1 MSDMLYEPLK
11 YYETEGREKHRANVE
26 AYFDELKTRS
36 GVDVAGNKLTVGKY
50 REKLREINK
59 LKTKNFWLKFLR
71 VFLYVLFGV
80 GIICTIYGANTQ
92 LWWLTAAGVAV
103 SVASILVIFL
113 LLNKSIKRLQKQI
126 EVAEGEAGALLS
138 EAWAQMAPLNGL
150 FTRRDTFNLIEKTL
164 PEMSFDDYFS
174 AERERE
180 LVELYDYEPDNDDDK
195 SVIEALSGCF
205 KDKPFLYERYLVKEM
220 RDEIYHGY
228 RTISW
233 RETYRDSK
241 GNVRSRTVTQTLH
254 ATIVRPKPYYYEDTF
269 LNFGAQGA
277 PELSFTREG
286 MHHEDKSEKQI
297 NRLIKKGE
305 KKLKKRSE
313 AALKNGESFTEMAN
327 SEFDVLFGA
336 HDRNHEVQFR
346 MLFTPLAQNNM
357 VDLMRSTVGY
367 GDDFDF
373 YKFERRNVIHSDHAQ
388 KWKMDTDVNN
398 YTSYDFEQVKRN
410 FINYNVEYFKSV
422 FFDFAP
428 IIALPIYHDKNVKSL
443 EKPEKYK
450 LNFTMQEY
458 ECLAN
463 RLPSDS
469 LAPLGAKT
477 RTILNACGISGD
489 GGTDRVRI
497 RACSHD
503 AINRI
508 EPVMMLGGDGRMH
521 AVPVPWV
528 EYIPIVRESEI
539 EVSLDLPER
548 REASGAPTSS
558 YHGLLARVPIYSVK

>member
-1 MSDMLYEPLK
+1 M
-11 YYETEGREKHRANVE
+11 
-26 AYFDELKTRS
+26 
-36 GVDVAGNKLTVGKY
+36 
-50 REKLREINK
+50 
-59 LKTKNFWLKFLR
+59 
-71 VFLYVLFGV
+71 
-80 GIICTIYGANTQ
+80 
-92 LWWLTAAGVAV
+92 
-103 SVASILVIFL
+103 
-113 LLNKSIKRLQKQI
+113 
-126 EVAEGEAGALLS
+126 
-138 EAWAQMAPLNGL
+138 
-150 FTRRDTFNLIEKTL
+150 
-164 PEMSFDDYFS
+164 
-174 AERERE
+174 
-180 LVELYDYEPDNDDDK
+180 
-195 SVIEALSGCF
+195 
-205 KDKPFLYERYLVKEM
+205 
-220 RDEIYHGY
+220 
-228 RTISW
+228 
-233 RETYRDSK
+233 
-241 GNVRSRTVTQTLH
+241 
-254 ATIVRPKPYYYEDTF
+254 
-269 LNFGAQGA
+269 
-277 PELSFTREG
+277 
-286 MHHEDKSEKQI
+286 
-297 NRLIKKGE
+297 
-305 KKLKKRSE
+305 
-313 AALKNGESFTEMAN
+313 
-327 SEFDVLFGA
+327 
-336 HDRNHEVQFR
+336 
-346 MLFTPLAQNNM
+346 
-357 VDLMRSTVGY
+357 
-367 GDDFDF
+367 
-373 YKFERRNVIHSDHAQ
+373 
-388 KWKMDTDVNN
+388 
-398 YTSYDFEQVKRN
+398 
-410 FINYNVEYFKSV
+410 

>member
-11 YYETEGREKHRANVE
+11 YYETEGKEKHRTNVE

-36 GVDVAGNKLTVGKY
+36 GVNVEENKLTVGKY
-50 REKLREINK
+50 REKLREIDK
-59 LKTKNFWLKFLR
+59 LKSRRFWQKFLR
-71 VFLYVLFGV
+71 VFLYVLFAA
-80 GIICTIYGANTQ
+80 GIVSVFYGANVQ
-92 LWWLTAAGVAV
+92 LWWLIAVGAVV

-463 RLPSDS
+463 RLPSDY